1 MTTARIDLEPAFI
14 LHARGYRETSQLIE
28 VFSRYHGRMGLVA
41 RGARRP
47 KSAFRGILNPFQPLR
62 LSWSGRG
69 ELLTLRDAET
79 AGPAIA
85 LGGDAVLAGFY
96 LNELMLRFLQ
106 RNDPHPDLFALY
118 AGAVSGLAGPD
129 ETEAVLRA
137 FEMELLA
144 ETGYALNLLT
154 DAVEHAPLLPE
165 MAYEFVPDRGPVPA
179 TAASGDNPRFRGAEL
194 LAIARRDYADAAV
207 RKSAR
212 RLFRHVINYHLG
224 DRGLHTR
231 RVAAAM
237 KRQPGVR

>member
-1 MTTARIDLEPAFI
+1 MSVAARVDLEPAYVM
-14 LHARGYRETSQLIE
+14 HARGYRETSLLLE
-28 VFSRYHGRMGLVA
+28 VFTQQHGRVGLVA

-47 KSAFRGILNPFQPLR
+47 RSAFRGILNPFQPLR

-79 AGPAIA
+79 AGAA
-85 LGGDAVLAGFY
+85 LTLTGDAVLSGFY

-118 AGAVSGLAGPD
+118 AGALAD
-129 ETEAVLRA
+129 LAFTAATEPVLRV

-144 ETGYALNLLT
+144 ESGYALNLHT
-154 DAVEHAPLLPE
+154 DAEEHAPLTPE
-165 MAYEFVPDRGPVPA
+165 REYEFIPDRGAVPVV
-179 TAASGDNPRFRGAEL
+179 AASGDNPRFSGAEL
-194 LAIARRDYADAAV
+194 LAIGRRDYGDAAV

-212 RLFRHVINYHLG
+212 RLFRHVINFHLG
-224 DRGLHTR
+224 ERGLQTR

-237 KRQPGVR
+237 KRSP

>member
-1 MTTARIDLEPAFI
+1 MTAAARIDLEPAFV
-14 LHARGYRETSQLIE
+14 LHARGYRETSQLVE
-28 VFSRYHGRMGLVA
+28 VFSQQHGRIGLIA

-85 LGGDAVLAGFY
+85 LQGDAVLAGFY

-106 RNDPHPDLFALY
+106 RSDPHPDLFALY
-118 AGAVSGLAGPD
+118 AGAVADLATATAAEP
-129 ETEAVLRA
+129 VLRV

-144 ETGYALNLLT
+144 EAGYALNLET
-154 DAVEHAPLLPE
+154 DAVDHAPLRPDV
-165 MAYEFVPDRGPVPA
+165 AYEFVPDRGAIPA
-179 TAASGDNPRFRGAEL
+179 AAASGDNPRFRGAEL
-194 LAIARRDYADAAV
+194 LAIAMQDYGDAAV

-224 DRGLHTR
+224 DRGLQTR

-237 KRQPGVR
+237 KRQ